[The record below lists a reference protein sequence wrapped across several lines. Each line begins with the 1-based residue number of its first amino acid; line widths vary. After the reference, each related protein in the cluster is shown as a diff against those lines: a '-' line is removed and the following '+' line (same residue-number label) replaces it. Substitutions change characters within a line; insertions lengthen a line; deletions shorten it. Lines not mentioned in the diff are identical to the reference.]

1 MSLDLEKLRS
11 ISHLKGGR
19 TMSRTTSGR
28 EHPDSGLPY
37 QVTRDELG
45 NDITEHGRAG
55 SGLSERQDVNINAET
70 VHYDLR
76 EGPQS

>member
-1 MSLDLEKLRS
+1 LTFDPEKLRS
-11 ISHLKGGR
+11 IGHLKGGR
-19 TMSRTTSGR
+19 TMSRTASGR

-45 NDITEHGRAG
+45 NDVTEHGKAG

-70 VHYDLR
+70 VTADLGMR
-76 EGPQS
+76 EGG